1 MLHGKTALALSIALA
16 LPGAAQAIGLGE
28 IHLDS
33 ALNEP
38 LAANIEIVGAT
49 ARDLEGITA
58 SIANRET
65 FEHFGVERPE
75 FLSTVAFKISR
86 DSSGKPVL
94 AIRSTDACTELVV
107 NMLVDLRWGGGELI
121 RQYTLLID
129 PPGFPSPTRVA
140 EAVVRAPASYTA
152 PIIEAP
158 KPAVEAVP
166 VSEIASTAAG
176 EPAAGKTVKVGAK
189 ATLRGVAWR
198 VGSRADL
205 NRTMIAIFR
214 TNPNAFDGN
223 INRLRFGAVLTIPS
237 AAEVSAISVADANHE
252 VRAQM
257 QGWHPSTRAAG
268 PTKSMAPAVADA
280 AGVPSGVA
288 SAESGAIAA
297 APANAPSARRTAA
310 GAAAPAGMALD
321 HRVQELE
328 TGLGELRQQLDSEHE
343 ALHDALVRAQAQAV
357 TPAEKAPAAVGAQ
370 AQAVT
375 PAEKAPAAVGAQAQA
390 VTPAEKAPAEV
401 RAQAR
406 STVASKAPVVVA
418 PSRGNE
424 GRRIG
429 SIVAA
434 VLALAAAV
442 FGIYA
447 WRRRR
452 TMESRLPPAK
462 KQDIEP
468 VPVQVAPRAAE
479 FKAVARSMPVHM
491 EPGAALV
498 ADGLFGPDS
507 IATEIK
513 EAPQADYAANSDETV
528 DLEKLEASYLWE
540 GSGDGGFDNTDN
552 FGETASLAIP
562 KKLRPDDPSPET
574 MALETAIPAGI
585 PESTTWGAGAAENAT
600 PLPEAVTDPT
610 ELDYNLSDLDMT
622 EQHVPMPSAFHEN
635 AGFKE
640 RRTNLVDALKSAVDR
655 EPHRLDLRMKLLETY
670 YAAAAINRQGFLDTV
685 HKIAAERANLN
696 EGEWDK
702 IASMGRQIASDDDLF
717 APVTVHPD
725 EDDLADCA

>member
-1 MLHGKTALALSIALA
+1 MDLRMLHGKTALALSIALA
-16 LPGAAQAIGLGE
+16 LPGAAQALGLGE

-49 ARDLEGITA
+49 EKDLQGITA

-86 DSSGKPVL
+86 DSRGRSVL

-107 NMLVDLRWGGGELI
+107 SMLVDLRWGGGELI

-152 PIIEAP
+152 PTVEAVVGAPAGYTAPIIEAP

-166 VSEIASTAAG
+166 TSEKASAAAG
-176 EPAAGKTVKVGAK
+176 EPAARKTVRVGAK

-198 VGSRADL
+198 VGARSDADL
-205 NRTMIAIFR
+205 NRMMMAIFR
-214 TNPNAFDGN
+214 ANPNAFEGN
-223 INRLRFGAVLTIPS
+223 INRLRLGAVLTIPS
-237 AAEVSAISVADANHE
+237 ATEVSAMSVADAKHE

-257 QGWHPSTRAAG
+257 QGWHPSTPAAG
-268 PTKSMAPAVADA
+268 QTKSVAPALADA
-280 AGVPSGVA
+280 VPSGVPSPPA
-288 SAESGAIAA
+288 AGSAESAAIAA
-297 APANAPSARRTAA
+297 APAGAPSARRTAA
-310 GAAAPAGMALD
+310 DAAAPAGTALD

-343 ALHDALVRAQAQAV
+343 ALHDALVRVQAQAVTPQAV
-357 TPAEKAPAAVGAQ
+357 TPAEKAPTA
-370 AQAVT
+370 
-375 PAEKAPAAVGAQAQA
+375 
-390 VTPAEKAPAEV
+390 V
-401 RAQAR
+401 RAQA
-406 STVASKAPVVVA
+406 SLTPAAKAPVVVA
-418 PSRGNE
+418 PSPANA

-429 SIVAA
+429 SIIAA

-452 TMESRLPPAK
+452 AIEAKPSPAQPK
-462 KQDIEP
+462 MQAIAP
-468 VPVQVAPRAAE
+468 VSVQMAPQAAE
-479 FKAVARSMPVHM
+479 SKAVARSMPVHM
-491 EPGAALV
+491 EPGAVPV
-498 ADGLFGPDS
+498 ADELFGPDS

-513 EAPQADYAANSDETV
+513 EAPKADYAANSEETV
-528 DLEKLEASYLWE
+528 DLEKLEASYLWD
-540 GSGDGGFDNTDN
+540 GSGGGGFDNTDN

-562 KKLRPDDPSPET
+562 AKLRSDDPSPET
-574 MALETAIPAGI
+574 MALETAILAGI
-585 PESTTWGAGAAENAT
+585 PESTTWGLGAPENAT
-600 PLPEAVTDPT
+600 PLPKAVADAT

-622 EQHVPMPSAFHEN
+622 VQHVPMPSAFHEN

-640 RRTNLVDALKSAVDR
+640 RRTSLVDALKSAIDR

-670 YAAAAINRQGFLDTV
+670 YAAAATNRQGFLDTV

-702 IASMGRQIASDDDLF
+702 IASMGRQIASEDHLF
-717 APVTVHPD
+717 APAQPD
-725 EDDLADCA
+725 EEDLANCA